1 MREASKDSSRF
12 SVCKMRKADAA
23 RGPEGMCESAA
34 GAPRDKIGPKTPPE
48 ELYPPSPAK
57 RLGGKSDRSLPAGSG
72 AQAGGSSMCAVA
84 GGDRGAPRKTHSIME
99 SVASFFPPKRQGGPK
114 TKIAAAAPPK
124 HRDADGDT
132 DLSRDHPKHKDTDLS
147 RDRDRDKVQSRTRQD
162 RDVGGAQ
169 EREHFS

>member
-1 MREASKDSSRF
+1 MASACGVHVVKFRALRRSQTPVGAGSVSHAACATAAPAAAHAKQLTAWEAASFAHAAHDRDGEEMREASKDSSRF

-84 GGDRGAPRKTHSIME
+84 GGDRGAPRKTHSIM
-99 SVASFFPPKRQGGPK
+99 V
-114 TKIAAAAPPK
+114 
-124 HRDADGDT
+124 
-132 DLSRDHPKHKDTDLS
+132 
-147 RDRDRDKVQSRTRQD
+147 
-162 RDVGGAQ
+162 
-169 EREHFS
+169 